1 MIRLGTWATVVAG
14 AVIVVNISA
23 AAQEQ
28 AAAPG
33 AEQTVDSAVQPSAD
47 PPAPPAD
54 DPPAQRVVV
63 EEPAPP
69 AAESPAPPAAE
80 APAPA
85 VVESPAPPA
94 AEAPAPAV
102 VESPAPPAA
111 EAPAPAV
118 VESPAPPAAE
128 PPAPAAVAPP
138 EAPAAE
144 AAAPPA
150 EEEAKAEEGEPEAE
164 EEAPPVEEV
173 PPAPPVAQ
181 FVDINDAIPGRF
193 FDAKNTAP
201 SVDDPNRLVIAFHSG
216 IDWNTWKNTEFR
228 ASTEAFSYPAAMDTI
243 SFRIEAPEGFYIAR
257 VTYSQGGRGSILRTG
272 RAAGTAQ
279 WVVGSF
285 AAPLAQF
292 GTTPA
297 LKSEADL
304 TGLGLTSVPVSI
316 TNGLFAFTAPSAG
329 SAIVEV
335 NAAEVQVYLEALPN
349 P

>member
-14 AVIVVNISA
+14 AVMVVNLSA

-28 AAAPG
+28 AAAPA

-63 EEPAPP
+63 EEPPAPP

-128 PPAPAAVAPP
+128 PPAAAAVAPP

-150 EEEAKAEEGEPEAE
+150 EEAKAEEGEPEAE

-257 VTYSQGGRGSILRTG
+257 VTYSQAGRGSIIRTG